1 MVTRFNPH
9 YCTKHFLFQIRNKSF
24 FCIFAHSL
32 RPKGM
37 FKKIL
42 GTGAARAINVLTQLA
57 TLIMGTRYLG
67 AAEWGKAFIA
77 QTDITFLLIGIELI
91 AGSGL
96 VYFTP
101 RKKLATLMKISYG
114 WIAFV
119 MLIYILIFNILHFS
133 PNFYHTIV
141 PEGYAL
147 LVLLMTFIYSLHEFN
162 LNYFLGKEKI
172 ATYNWLFLTQI
183 LTQVTM
189 MAIFIFALNLR
200 TAKALLYSQL
210 CGYSLATI
218 IGWILLFPNLKCEGR
233 EPLKD
238 SMKELLHYGAFMQL
252 STLVSTLN
260 KRLSLYLLK
269 THCDERS
276 IGVYASGTQVTE
288 GVNIVG
294 YSIGLVEF
302 SALSNTEKAQRASQ
316 LTLRFMKL
324 SILLTF
330 TALLVICLLPTGFFE
345 WLFSGEFSDIRPVI
359 LLIAPGI
366 VFFSAHTVLAN
377 YFSGTGKPKYNL
389 YASLIGL
396 SVTLVS
402 AFILIPW
409 IGIRGAAITTS
420 LTYLALFVYQWIVF
434 HKQTGSRLAQ
444 LIPNREDW
452 EWLRAEI
459 KGLL

>member
-1 MVTRFNPH
+1 
-9 YCTKHFLFQIRNKSF
+9 
-24 FCIFAHSL
+24 
-32 RPKGM
+32 M

-42 GTGAARAINVLTQLA
+42 GTGAARAINVLTQMA
-57 TLIMGTRYLG
+57 TLIMGTKCLG

-101 RKKLATLMKISYG
+101 RKKLTTLMTISYC

-119 MLIYILIFNILHFS
+119 MLLYVLLFNVMAFF
-133 PNFYHTIV
+133 PNFYHNIV
-141 PEGYAL
+141 PEGYAW
-147 LVLLMTFIYSLHEFN
+147 LVLVMTCVYSFHGFN
-162 LNYFLGKEKI
+162 LNHFLGKEKVS
-172 ATYNWLFLTQI
+172 TYNWLFLTQI
-183 LTQVTM
+183 LTQVSM
-189 MAIFIFALNLR
+189 MAVLIFVLNLR

-210 CGYSLATI
+210 CGYSLATL
-218 IGWILLFPNLKCEGR
+218 IGWILLFPKLKREER

-238 SMKELLHYGAFMQL
+238 SLKEMLHYGAFLQL
-252 STLVSTLN
+252 SALVGTLN

-294 YSIGLVEF
+294 QSIGLVAF
-302 SALSNTEKAQRASQ
+302 SALSNTENKQRASQ

-324 SILLTF
+324 AVLLTF
-330 TALLVICLLPTGFFE
+330 TALLVICLLPTAFFE
-345 WLFSGEFSDIRPVI
+345 LLFSEEFADIRPII
-359 LLIAPGI
+359 LLISPGI
-366 VFFSAHTVLAN
+366 VFYSAHTILAN

-396 SVTLVS
+396 SVTLIA
-402 AFILIPW
+402 AFSLIPTL
-409 IGIRGAAITTS
+409 GIRGAAITTS
-420 LTYLALFVYQWIVF
+420 LTYTALFVFQWVVF
-434 HKQTGSRLAQ
+434 HKQTGSRLRQ
-444 LIPNREDW
+444 LIPEKEDFS
-452 EWLRAEI
+452 WLKAELQGI
-459 KGLL
+459 FGNKSDTNLS

>member
-1 MVTRFNPH
+1 
-9 YCTKHFLFQIRNKSF
+9 
-24 FCIFAHSL
+24 
-32 RPKGM
+32 M

-42 GTGAARAINVLTQLA
+42 GTGATRAVNVLTQLA
-57 TLIMGTRYLG
+57 TLIMGTKFLG

-77 QTDITFLLIGIELI
+77 QTDITFLLIGIELV

-101 RKKLATLMKISYG
+101 RKKLNTLMTISYG
-114 WIAFV
+114 WIGVV
-119 MLIYILIFNILHFS
+119 MLVYVLLFQAFS
-133 PNFYHTIV
+133 FFPTFYHYIV
-141 PEGYAL
+141 PEGYAW
-147 LVLLMTFIYSLHEFN
+147 LVLLMTFIFSLHEFN
-162 LNYFLGKEKI
+162 LNHFLGKEKV
-172 ATYNWLFLTQI
+172 ATYNWLFLIQI

-189 MAIFIFALNLR
+189 MAVLIFALDVR

-210 CGYSLATI
+210 CGYTLATL
-218 IGWILLFPNLKCEGR
+218 IGWVLLLPSIRREER

-238 SMKELLHYGAFMQL
+238 SMKEMLHYGAFMQL

-260 KRLSLYLLK
+260 KRMSLYLLK

-288 GVNIVG
+288 GVNIIG
-294 YSIGLVEF
+294 QSIGLVEF
-302 SALSNTEKAQRASQ
+302 STLSNTEKTERTSQ

-324 SILLTF
+324 SVLLTF
-330 TALLVICLLPTGFFE
+330 TTLLVICLLPSSFFE

-359 LLIAPGI
+359 LLMAPGI

-402 AFILIPW
+402 AFIMIPCL
-409 IGIRGAAITTS
+409 GIRGAAITTT
-420 LTYLALFVYQWIVF
+420 LTYTALFVYQWIVF
-434 HKQTGSRLAQ
+434 HKQTRSRLSQ
-444 LIPNREDW
+444 LVPNKGDW
-452 EWLRAEI
+452 EWVKTTI
-459 KGLL
+459 KSLF

>member
-1 MVTRFNPH
+1 
-9 YCTKHFLFQIRNKSF
+9 
-24 FCIFAHSL
+24 
-32 RPKGM
+32 M

-42 GTGAARAINVLTQLA
+42 GTGAARAVNVLTQLA
-57 TLIMGTRYLG
+57 TLIMGTKLLG

-77 QTDITFLLIGIELI
+77 QTDITFLLIGIEII
-91 AGSGL
+91 AGNGL

-101 RKKLATLMKISYG
+101 RKKLNTLMTISYG

-119 MLIYILIFNILHFS
+119 MLLYVLLFKVFS
-133 PNFYHTIV
+133 FFPSFFHTIV
-141 PEGYAL
+141 PESYAW
-147 LVLLMTFIYSLHEFN
+147 LVLLMTFVYSLHEFN
-162 LNYFLGKEKI
+162 LNHFLGKEKV
-172 ATYNWLFLTQI
+172 ATYNWLFLLQI

-189 MAIFIFALNLR
+189 MAVLIFALNLR

-210 CGYSLATI
+210 CGYSMATLM
-218 IGWILLFPNLKCEGR
+218 GWILLFPSLKREER

-238 SMKELLHYGAFMQL
+238 SLKEMLHYGAFLQL

-260 KRLSLYLLK
+260 KRLSLYLLN

-276 IGVYASGTQVTE
+276 IGVYAAGTQVTE

-294 YSIGLVEF
+294 QSIGLVEF
-302 SALSNTEKAQRASQ
+302 SALSNTENKQRATQ

-330 TALLVICLLPTGFFE
+330 TALLAICLLPTKFFE
-345 WLFSGEFSDIRPVI
+345 WIFSGEFSDIRPVI
-359 LLIAPGI
+359 LLMAPGV

-389 YASLIGL
+389 YASLISL
-396 SVTLVS
+396 SATLVS

-409 IGIRGAAITTS
+409 LGIQGAAITTS
-420 LTYLALFVYQWIVF
+420 LTYLTLFVYQWIVF
-434 HKQTGSRLAQ
+434 RKQTGSQ
-444 LIPNREDW
+444 LWQLLPNKDDW
-452 EWLRAEI
+452 EWAKATVKSI
-459 KGLL
+459 F

>member
-1 MVTRFNPH
+1 
-9 YCTKHFLFQIRNKSF
+9 
-24 FCIFAHSL
+24 
-32 RPKGM
+32 M
-37 FKKIL
+37 FKKLL
-42 GTGAARAINVLTQLA
+42 GTGAARVVNVLTQLA
-57 TLIMGTRYLG
+57 TLIMGTKFLG

-77 QTDITFLLIGIELI
+77 QTDITFLLIGIELV

-101 RKKLATLMKISYG
+101 RKKLNTLMTISYG
-114 WIAFV
+114 WIGVV
-119 MLIYILIFNILHFS
+119 MLVYVLLFQAFS
-133 PNFYHTIV
+133 FFPTFYHYIV
-141 PEGYAL
+141 PEGYAW
-147 LVLLMTFIYSLHEFN
+147 LVLLMTFIFSLHEFN
-162 LNYFLGKEKI
+162 LNHFLGKEKV
-172 ATYNWLFLTQI
+172 ATYNWLFLIQI

-189 MAIFIFALNLR
+189 MAVLIFALDVR

-210 CGYSLATI
+210 CGYTLATL
-218 IGWILLFPNLKCEGR
+218 IGWVLLLPSIRREER

-238 SMKELLHYGAFMQL
+238 SMKEMLHYGAFMQL

-260 KRLSLYLLK
+260 KRMSLYLLK

-288 GVNIVG
+288 GVNIIG
-294 YSIGLVEF
+294 QSIGLVEF
-302 SALSNTEKAQRASQ
+302 STLSNTEKTERTSQ

-324 SILLTF
+324 SVLLTF
-330 TALLVICLLPTGFFE
+330 TTLLVICLLPSSFFE

-359 LLIAPGI
+359 LLMAPGI

-402 AFILIPW
+402 AFIMIPCL
-409 IGIRGAAITTS
+409 GIRGAAITTT
-420 LTYLALFVYQWIVF
+420 LTYTALFVYQWIVF
-434 HKQTGSRLAQ
+434 HKQTRSRLSQ
-444 LIPNREDW
+444 LVPNKGDW
-452 EWLRAEI
+452 EWVKTTI
-459 KGLL
+459 KSLF

>member
-1 MVTRFNPH
+1 
-9 YCTKHFLFQIRNKSF
+9 
-24 FCIFAHSL
+24 
-32 RPKGM
+32 M

-42 GTGAARAINVLTQLA
+42 GTGATRVVNVMTQLA
-57 TLIMGTRYLG
+57 TLIMGTKFLG
-67 AAEWGKAFIA
+67 AVEWGKAFVA

-101 RKKLATLMKISYG
+101 RKKTATLMKISYS

-119 MLIYILIFNILHFS
+119 MLIYLLLFSILHFFPS
-133 PNFYHTIV
+133 FYHTIV
-141 PEGYAL
+141 PEGYAW
-147 LVLLMTFIYSLHEFN
+147 LVLVMTFVYSLHEFN
-162 LNYFLGKEKI
+162 LNHFLGKEKV
-172 ATYNWLFLTQI
+172 ATYNWLFLIQI

-189 MAIFIFALNLR
+189 MAVLIFALNIR

-210 CGYSLATI
+210 CGYSFATL
-218 IGWILLFPNLKCEGR
+218 IGWILLFPTLQREDK
-233 EPLKD
+233 EPLR
-238 SMKELLHYGAFMQL
+238 SCMKEMLHYGAFMQL
-252 STLVSTLN
+252 STLVGTLN
-260 KRLSLYLLK
+260 KRLSLYLLNSN
-269 THCDERS
+269 CSEQQ

-294 YSIGLVEF
+294 QSIGLVEF

-324 SILLTF
+324 SVLLTF
-330 TALLVICLLPTGFFE
+330 TVLLVICLLPTRFFE
-345 WLFSGEFSDIRPVI
+345 WIFSGEFGDVHSVI
-359 LLIAPGI
+359 LLMAPGI
-366 VFFSAHTVLAN
+366 VFFSAYTILAN

-409 IGIRGAAITTS
+409 LGIRGAAITTT
-420 LTYLALFVYQWIVF
+420 LTYTALFVYHWFVF
-434 HKQTGSRLAQ
+434 HKKTGSKLSQ
-444 LIPNREDW
+444 LIPNHEDW
-452 EWLRAEI
+452 NWVKTEWNRI
-459 KGLL
+459 VKKQIFS

>member
-1 MVTRFNPH
+1 
-9 YCTKHFLFQIRNKSF
+9 
-24 FCIFAHSL
+24 
-32 RPKGM
+32 M

-42 GTGAARAINVLTQLA
+42 GTGAARAVNVLTQLA
-57 TLIMGTRYLG
+57 TLIMGTKLLG
-67 AAEWGKAFIA
+67 AVEWGKAFIA

-101 RKKLATLMKISYG
+101 RKKLATLMKISYS

-119 MLIYILIFNILHFS
+119 MLIYLLFFNILHLF
-133 PNFYHTIV
+133 PDFYHTIV
-141 PEGYAL
+141 PESYAW
-147 LVLLMTFIYSLHEFN
+147 LVLLMTFVYSLHEFN
-162 LNYFLGKEKI
+162 LNHFLGKEKVG
-172 ATYNWLFLTQI
+172 TFNWLFLIQI

-189 MAIFIFALNLR
+189 MAVLIFAMNLR

-210 CGYSLATI
+210 CGYSLATL
-218 IGWILLFPNLKCEGR
+218 IGWILLFPSLKREER
-233 EPLKD
+233 EPIKD
-238 SMKELLHYGAFMQL
+238 TMKEMLHYGAFMQL

-260 KRLSLYLLK
+260 KRLSLYLLN
-269 THCDERS
+269 THCDEKS

-302 SALSNTEKAQRASQ
+302 SALSNTENDRRASQ
-316 LTLRFMKL
+316 LTLRFMKI
-324 SILLTF
+324 SIMLTF
-330 TALLVICLLPTGFFE
+330 TALLVICLLPTSFFE
-345 WLFSGEFSDIRPVI
+345 LLFSEEFADIRPVI
-359 LLIAPGI
+359 LLMSPGI

-402 AFILIPW
+402 AFILIPLL
-409 IGIRGAAITTS
+409 GIRGAAITTT
-420 LTYLALFVYQWIVF
+420 LTYSALFVYQWIVF

-444 LIPNREDW
+444 LVPNREDW
-452 EWLRAEI
+452 EWVKTTT
-459 KGLL
+459 KGVF

>member
-1 MVTRFNPH
+1 
-9 YCTKHFLFQIRNKSF
+9 
-24 FCIFAHSL
+24 
-32 RPKGM
+32 M
-37 FKKIL
+37 FKKLL
-42 GTGAARAINVLTQLA
+42 GTGAARVVNVLTQLA
-57 TLIMGTRYLG
+57 TLIMGTKCLG

-77 QTDITFLLIGIELI
+77 QTDITFLLIGIELV

-101 RKKLATLMKISYG
+101 RKKLNTLMTISYG
-114 WIAFV
+114 WIGVV
-119 MLIYILIFNILHFS
+119 MLVYVLLFQAFS
-133 PNFYHTIV
+133 FFPTFYHYIV
-141 PEGYAL
+141 PEGYAW
-147 LVLLMTFIYSLHEFN
+147 LVLLMTFIFSLHEFN
-162 LNYFLGKEKI
+162 LNHFLGKEKV
-172 ATYNWLFLTQI
+172 ATYNWLFLIQI

-189 MAIFIFALNLR
+189 MAVLIFALDVR

-210 CGYSLATI
+210 CGYTLATL
-218 IGWILLFPNLKCEGR
+218 IGWVLLLPSIRREER

-238 SMKELLHYGAFMQL
+238 SMKEMLHYGAFMQL

-260 KRLSLYLLK
+260 KRMSLYLLK

-288 GVNIVG
+288 GVNIIG
-294 YSIGLVEF
+294 QSIGLVEF
-302 SALSNTEKAQRASQ
+302 STLSNTEKTERTSQ

-324 SILLTF
+324 SVLLTF
-330 TALLVICLLPTGFFE
+330 TTLLVICLLPSSFFE

-359 LLIAPGI
+359 LLMAPGI

-402 AFILIPW
+402 AFIMIPCL
-409 IGIRGAAITTS
+409 GIRGAAITTT
-420 LTYLALFVYQWIVF
+420 LTYTALFVYQWIVF
-434 HKQTGSRLAQ
+434 HKQTRSRLSQ
-444 LIPNREDW
+444 LVPNKGDW
-452 EWLRAEI
+452 EWVKTTI
-459 KGLL
+459 KSLF

>member
-1 MVTRFNPH
+1 
-9 YCTKHFLFQIRNKSF
+9 
-24 FCIFAHSL
+24 
-32 RPKGM
+32 M

-42 GTGAARAINVLTQLA
+42 GTGAARAVNVLTQLA
-57 TLIMGTRYLG
+57 TLIMGTRFLG

-101 RKKLATLMKISYG
+101 RKKVATLMKISYG

-119 MLIYILIFNILHFS
+119 MLIYLLLFNVLHFF

-141 PEGYAL
+141 PEGYAW

-162 LNYFLGKEKI
+162 LNHFLGKEKVS
-172 ATYNWLFLTQI
+172 TYNWLFIIQI

-189 MAIFIFALNLR
+189 MTVLIFAMNMR

-210 CGYSLATI
+210 SGYSLATL
-218 IGWILLFPNLKCEGR
+218 IGWVLLFPTLKRENR

-238 SMKELLHYGAFMQL
+238 SLKEMLHYGAFMQL

-260 KRLSLYLLK
+260 KRLSLYLLN
-269 THCDERS
+269 THCDEKS

-294 YSIGLVEF
+294 QSIGLVEF
-302 SALSNTEKAQRASQ
+302 SALSNTENKQRASQ

-324 SILLTF
+324 SVLLTF
-330 TALLVICLLPTGFFE
+330 TALLIICLLPTAFFE
-345 WLFSGEFSDIRPVI
+345 WVFSGEFADIRPVI
-359 LLIAPGI
+359 LLMAPGI

-396 SVTLVS
+396 SVTMISV
-402 AFILIPW
+402 FILIPTL
-409 IGIRGAAITTS
+409 GIKGAAITTT
-420 LTYLALFVYQWIVF
+420 LTYTALFVFQWIVF
-434 HKQTGSRLAQ
+434 HKQTGSRLLQ
-444 LIPNREDW
+444 LIPNKEDW
-452 EWLRAEI
+452 EWVKTTV
-459 KGLL
+459 KGIF

>member
-1 MVTRFNPH
+1 
-9 YCTKHFLFQIRNKSF
+9 
-24 FCIFAHSL
+24 
-32 RPKGM
+32 M

-42 GTGAARAINVLTQLA
+42 GTGAARAVNVLTQMA
-57 TLIMGTRYLG
+57 TLIMGTKFLG

-101 RKKLATLMKISYG
+101 RKKLTTLMKISYS

-119 MLIYILIFNILHFS
+119 MLIYLLLFNILHFF

-141 PEGYAL
+141 PEGYAWI
-147 LVLLMTFIYSLHEFN
+147 VLLMTFIYSFHEFN
-162 LNYFLGKEKI
+162 LNHFLGKEKV
-172 ATYNWLFLTQI
+172 ATYNWLFLIQI

-189 MAIFIFALNLR
+189 MAVLIFALNLR

-210 CGYSLATI
+210 CGYSLATL
-218 IGWILLFPNLKCEGR
+218 IGWILLFPTLKCEGR

-238 SMKELLHYGAFMQL
+238 SLKEMLHYGAFMQL

-260 KRLSLYLLK
+260 KRLSLYLLN

-276 IGVYASGTQVTE
+276 LGVYASGTQVTE

-294 YSIGLVEF
+294 QSIGLVEF
-302 SALSNTEKAQRASQ
+302 SALSNTEKKERASQ

-324 SILLTF
+324 SIILTF
-330 TALLVICLLPTGFFE
+330 TALLIICLLPSRFFE
-345 WLFSGEFSDIRPVI
+345 WLFSGEFSGIHTVI

-366 VFFSAHTVLAN
+366 VFFSAHTILAN

-402 AFILIPW
+402 AFVLIPLL
-409 IGIRGAAITTS
+409 GIRGAAITTT
-420 LTYLALFVYQWIVF
+420 LTYATLFIYQWIVF
-434 HKQTGSRLAQ
+434 HKHTGSRFGQ

-452 EWLRAEI
+452 EWVKTTVKSLF
-459 KGLL
+459 

>member
-1 MVTRFNPH
+1 MFGFSLQKYSKFRYFCAVIERKP
-9 YCTKHFLFQIRNKSF
+9 FLQRNHAK
-24 FCIFAHSL
+24 
-32 RPKGM
+32 M

-42 GTGAARAINVLTQLA
+42 GTGAARAVNVLTQLA
-57 TLIMGTRYLG
+57 TLIMGTKFLG

-91 AGSGL
+91 AGSGI

-101 RKKLATLMKISYG
+101 RKKLSTLMTISYG
-114 WIAFV
+114 WIGFV
-119 MLIYILIFNILHFS
+119 MLIYILLFSILHLF
-133 PNFYHTIV
+133 PNFYYTIV
-141 PEGYAL
+141 PEGYTW

-162 LNYFLGKEKI
+162 LNHFLGKEKV
-172 ATYNWLFLTQI
+172 ATYNWLFLIQI

-189 MAIFIFALNLR
+189 MAVLIFALDLR
-200 TAKALLYSQL
+200 TGKALLYSQL
-210 CGYSLATI
+210 CGYSLATL
-218 IGWILLFPNLKCEGR
+218 IGWILLFPTLKR
-233 EPLKD
+233 ENGEPWKTCF
-238 SMKELLHYGAFMQL
+238 KEMLHYGAFMQL

-288 GVNIVG
+288 GVNIAS

-302 SALSNTEKAQRASQ
+302 SALSNTENKQRASQ
-316 LTLRFMKL
+316 LTLRFMKV

-330 TALLVICLLPTGFFE
+330 TALLVICLLPTAFFE
-345 WLFSGEFSDIRPVI
+345 WIFSGEFTDIRPVI
-359 LLIAPGI
+359 LLMAPGI
-366 VFFSAHTVLAN
+366 LFFSAHTVLAN

-396 SVTLVS
+396 SVTLIA

-409 IGIRGAAITTS
+409 LGIRGAAITTS
-420 LTYLALFVYQWIVF
+420 LTYAALFVYQWIVF
-434 HKQTGSRLAQ
+434 RKQTGSKINQ
-444 LIPNREDW
+444 LIPNKDDLDW
-452 EWLRAEI
+452 VKTSH
-459 KGLL
+459 KGLF

>member
-1 MVTRFNPH
+1 
-9 YCTKHFLFQIRNKSF
+9 
-24 FCIFAHSL
+24 
-32 RPKGM
+32 M

-42 GTGAARAINVLTQLA
+42 GTGAARAVNVLTQLA
-57 TLIMGTRYLG
+57 TLIMGTKFLG

-101 RKKLATLMKISYG
+101 RKKLNTLITISYG
-114 WIAFV
+114 WIALV
-119 MLIYILIFNILHFS
+119 MLLYVLLFTALS
-133 PNFYHTIV
+133 LVPTFYHTIV
-141 PEGYAL
+141 PEGYVW
-147 LVLLMTFIYSLHEFN
+147 LVLLMTFVYSLHEFN
-162 LNYFLGKEKI
+162 LNHFLGKEKV
-172 ATYNWLFLTQI
+172 ATYNWLFLIQI
-183 LTQVTM
+183 LTQVSM
-189 MAIFIFALNLR
+189 MAILIFALNLR
-200 TAKALLYSQL
+200 TARALLYSQL
-210 CGYSLATI
+210 CGYSLATL
-218 IGWILLFPNLKCEGR
+218 IGWILLFPNLKREGR

-238 SMKELLHYGAFMQL
+238 SVKEMLHYGAFMQL

-288 GVNIVG
+288 GVNIVSQ
-294 YSIGLVEF
+294 SIGLVAF
-302 SALSNTEKAQRASQ
+302 SALSNTEKAERISQ
-316 LTLRFMKL
+316 LTLRFIKV

-330 TALLVICLLPTGFFE
+330 MALLVICLLPTSFFE
-345 WLFSGEFSDIRPVI
+345 WLFSGEFSDIRMVI
-359 LLIAPGI
+359 LLMAPGI

-402 AFILIPW
+402 AFVLIPLW
-409 IGIRGAAITTS
+409 GIRGAAITTT
-420 LTYLALFVYQWIVF
+420 LTYTALFVYQWTVF
-434 HKQTGSRLAQ
+434 HKHTGCIILQ
-444 LIPNREDW
+444 LIPNQQDW
-452 EWLRAEI
+452 EWVKDEIRTILR
-459 KGLL
+459 KS

>member
-1 MVTRFNPH
+1 
-9 YCTKHFLFQIRNKSF
+9 
-24 FCIFAHSL
+24 
-32 RPKGM
+32 M

-42 GTGAARAINVLTQLA
+42 GTGAARAVNVLTQLA

-119 MLIYILIFNILHFS
+119 MLIYLLLFNVLHFF

-141 PEGYAL
+141 PEGYAW
-147 LVLLMTFIYSLHEFN
+147 LVLLMTFIYSFHEFN
-162 LNYFLGKEKI
+162 LNHFLGKEKV
-172 ATYNWLFLTQI
+172 ATYNWLFLIQI

-189 MAIFIFALNLR
+189 MAVLIFALNIR

-210 CGYSLATI
+210 CGYSLATL
-218 IGWILLFPNLKCEGR
+218 IGWALLFPTLKREGH
-233 EPLKD
+233 EPLK
-238 SMKELLHYGAFMQL
+238 SSFKELFHYGAFIQL

-276 IGVYASGTQVTE
+276 LGVYASGTQVTE

-294 YSIGLVEF
+294 QSIGLVEF
-302 SALSNTEKAQRASQ
+302 SALSNTEKKERASQ

-324 SILLTF
+324 SIILTF
-330 TALLVICLLPTGFFE
+330 TALLIICLLPSRFFE
-345 WLFSGEFSDIRPVI
+345 WLFSGEFSGIHTVI

-366 VFFSAHTVLAN
+366 VFFSAHTILAN

-402 AFILIPW
+402 AFVLIPLL
-409 IGIRGAAITTS
+409 GIRGAAITTT
-420 LTYLALFVYQWIVF
+420 LTYATLFVYQWIVF
-434 HKQTGSRLAQ
+434 HKHTGSRLGQ

-452 EWLRAEI
+452 EWVKTTVKSLF
-459 KGLL
+459 

>member
-1 MVTRFNPH
+1 
-9 YCTKHFLFQIRNKSF
+9 
-24 FCIFAHSL
+24 
-32 RPKGM
+32 M

-101 RKKLATLMKISYG
+101 RKKTATLMKISYS

-119 MLIYILIFNILHFS
+119 MLIYLLLFNILHFF

-141 PEGYAL
+141 PEGYAW
-147 LVLLMTFIYSLHEFN
+147 LVLLMTFIYSFHEFN
-162 LNYFLGKEKI
+162 LNHFLGKGKV
-172 ATYNWLFLTQI
+172 ATYNWLFLIQI
-183 LTQVTM
+183 LTQVSM
-189 MAIFIFALNLR
+189 MAVFIFALNLR

-210 CGYSLATI
+210 CGYSLATLV
-218 IGWILLFPNLKCEGR
+218 GWVLLFPRLKREGN
-233 EPLKD
+233 EPWRSSLKE
-238 SMKELLHYGAFMQL
+238 MLHYGAFMQL

-260 KRLSLYLLK
+260 KRLSLYLLN
-269 THCDERS
+269 THCDEKS

-294 YSIGLVEF
+294 QSIGLVEF
-302 SALSNTEKAQRASQ
+302 STLSNTENNQRASQ

-324 SILLTF
+324 SVLLTF
-330 TALLVICLLPTGFFE
+330 IALLIICLFPTSFFE
-345 WLFSGEFSDIRPVI
+345 WLFSGEFSDIRTVI

-366 VFFSAHTVLAN
+366 VFFSAHTILAN

-402 AFILIPW
+402 AFVLIPML
-409 IGIRGAAITTS
+409 GIRGAAITTT
-420 LTYLALFVYQWIVF
+420 LTYTTLFVYQWIVF
-434 HKQTGSRLAQ
+434 HKHTGSRLGQ
-444 LIPNREDW
+444 LIPNSEDW
-452 EWLRAEI
+452 EWVKSTI
-459 KGLL
+459 KSIF

>member
-1 MVTRFNPH
+1 
-9 YCTKHFLFQIRNKSF
+9 
-24 FCIFAHSL
+24 
-32 RPKGM
+32 M

-42 GTGAARAINVLTQLA
+42 GTGAARAVNVLTQLA

-119 MLIYILIFNILHFS
+119 MLIYLLLFNVLHFF

-141 PEGYAL
+141 PEGYAW
-147 LVLLMTFIYSLHEFN
+147 LVLLMTFIYSFHEFN
-162 LNYFLGKEKI
+162 LNHFLGKEKV
-172 ATYNWLFLTQI
+172 ATYNWLFLIQI

-189 MAIFIFALNLR
+189 MAVLIFALNIR

-210 CGYSLATI
+210 CGYSLATL
-218 IGWILLFPNLKCEGR
+218 IGWVLLFPTMKREGH
-233 EPLKD
+233 EPLK
-238 SMKELLHYGAFMQL
+238 SSFKELFHYGAFIQL

-276 IGVYASGTQVTE
+276 LGVYASGTQVTE

-294 YSIGLVEF
+294 QSIGLVEF
-302 SALSNTEKAQRASQ
+302 SALSNTEKKERASQ

-324 SILLTF
+324 SIILTF
-330 TALLVICLLPTGFFE
+330 TALLIICLLPSRFFE
-345 WLFSGEFSDIRPVI
+345 WLFSGEFSGIHTVI
-359 LLIAPGI
+359 LLITPGI
-366 VFFSAHTVLAN
+366 VFFSAHTILAN

-402 AFILIPW
+402 AFVLIPLL
-409 IGIRGAAITTS
+409 GIRGAAITTT
-420 LTYLALFVYQWIVF
+420 LTYATLFVYQWIVF
-434 HKQTGSRLAQ
+434 HKHTGSRFGQ

-452 EWLRAEI
+452 EWVKTTVKSLF
-459 KGLL
+459 

>member
-1 MVTRFNPH
+1 
-9 YCTKHFLFQIRNKSF
+9 
-24 FCIFAHSL
+24 
-32 RPKGM
+32 M

-42 GTGAARAINVLTQLA
+42 GTGAARAVNVLTQLA
-57 TLIMGTRYLG
+57 TLIMGTKFLG
-67 AAEWGKAFIA
+67 AAEWGKAFVA

-101 RKKLATLMKISYG
+101 RKKLSTLMTISYG
-114 WIAFV
+114 WIGFV
-119 MLIYILIFNILHFS
+119 MLIYLLLFKVFS
-133 PNFYHTIV
+133 FFPTFYHTII
-141 PEGYAL
+141 PEGYGW
-147 LVLLMTFIYSLHEFN
+147 LVLLMTCVYSFHGFN
-162 LNYFLGKEKI
+162 LNHFLGKEKVGVF
-172 ATYNWLFLTQI
+172 NLLFLIQI

-189 MAIFIFALNLR
+189 MAVFVFAMDLK

-210 CGYSLATI
+210 CGYSLAAI
-218 IGWILLFPNLKCEGR
+218 VGWMLLFPSLKREER

-238 SMKELLHYGAFMQL
+238 SLKEMLHYGTFLQL

-269 THCDERS
+269 THCDERQ

-294 YSIGLVEF
+294 LSIGLVEF

-324 SILLTF
+324 SVLLTF
-330 TALLVICLLPTGFFE
+330 TALLVICLLPTTFFE
-345 WLFSGEFSDIRPVI
+345 WLFSGEFRDIRTVI
-359 LLIAPGI
+359 ILMAPGI

-389 YASLIGL
+389 FASLIGL
-396 SVTLVS
+396 SVTLIS
-402 AFILIPW
+402 AFILIPLLS
-409 IGIRGAAITTS
+409 IQGAAITTS
-420 LTYLALFVYQWIVF
+420 LTYTALFVYQWIVF
-434 HKQTGSRLAQ
+434 HKQTGSRLWQ
-444 LIPNREDW
+444 LIPNKDDW
-452 EWLRAEI
+452 EWVRAEI
-459 KGLL
+459 KGFL

>member
-1 MVTRFNPH
+1 
-9 YCTKHFLFQIRNKSF
+9 
-24 FCIFAHSL
+24 
-32 RPKGM
+32 M

-42 GTGAARAINVLTQLA
+42 GTGAARAVNVLTQLA
-57 TLIMGTRYLG
+57 TLIMGTRCLG
-67 AAEWGKAFIA
+67 AAEWGKAFVA

-101 RKKLATLMKISYG
+101 RKKLATLIKISYG

-119 MLIYILIFNILHFS
+119 MLIYLLLFSVLHLF
-133 PNFYHTIV
+133 PKFYHTIV
-141 PEGYAL
+141 PEGYAW
-147 LVLLMTFIYSLHEFN
+147 LVLLMTFVYSFHEFN
-162 LNYFLGKEKI
+162 LNHFLGKEKVS
-172 ATYNWLFLTQI
+172 TYNWLFIIQI
-183 LTQVTM
+183 ITQVSM
-189 MAIFIFALNLR
+189 MTVLIFALNIR

-210 CGYSLATI
+210 CGYSLATLV
-218 IGWILLFPNLKCEGR
+218 GWTLLFPTLRSEGR
-233 EPLKD
+233 EPLK
-238 SMKELLHYGAFMQL
+238 SSFKELFHYGAFMQL

-260 KRLSLYLLK
+260 KRLSLYLLN
-269 THCDERS
+269 THCDEKS

-294 YSIGLVEF
+294 QSIGLVEF
-302 SALSNTEKAQRASQ
+302 STLSNTENNQRTSL

-330 TALLVICLLPTGFFE
+330 TALLIICLFPTSFFE
-345 WLFSGEFSDIRPVI
+345 WLFSGEFSDIRTVI

-366 VFFSAHTVLAN
+366 VFFSAYTVLAN
-377 YFSGTGKPKYNL
+377 YFSGTGRPKYNL

-402 AFILIPW
+402 AFVLIPML
-409 IGIRGAAITTS
+409 GIRGAAITTT
-420 LTYLALFVYQWIVF
+420 LTYMTLFVYQWIVF
-434 HKQTGSRLAQ
+434 HKQTESKLIQ

-452 EWLRAEI
+452 EWVKTTL
-459 KGLL
+459 KGIF